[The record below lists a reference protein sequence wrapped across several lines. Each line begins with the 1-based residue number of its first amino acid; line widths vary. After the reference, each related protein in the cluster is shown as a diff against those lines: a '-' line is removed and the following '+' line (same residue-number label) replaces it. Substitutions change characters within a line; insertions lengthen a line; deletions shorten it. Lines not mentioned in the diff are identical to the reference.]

1 MSDILWLVT
10 KSDKRKE
17 EQMEGFGKKLTELRG
32 DKTQEEVAKDIGI
45 ATSTLGMYETEKRV
59 PRDSIKIKLAKY
71 YKRSV
76 QEIFLFNL
84 SRNETKSGTLHVITI
99 LREAGG
105 ENMRFLVFVA
115 AVLTLAIAGIAVWW
129 IWNKAFISIKRRENA
144 FDVEKEAYKK
154 MKKKV
159 KENKNE

>member
-1 MSDILWLVT
+1 M
-10 KSDKRKE
+10 
-17 EQMEGFGKKLTELRG
+17 
-32 DKTQEEVAKDIGI
+32 
-45 ATSTLGMYETEKRV
+45 
-59 PRDSIKIKLAKY
+59 
-71 YKRSV
+71 
-76 QEIFLFNL
+76 
-84 SRNETKSGTLHVITI
+84 SRNEIKSGTLHVITI

>member
-32 DKTQEEVAKDIGI
+32 DKTQEEVGKDIGI

-76 QEIFLFNL
+76 QEIFLFKL

>member
-1 MSDILWLVT
+1 
-10 KSDKRKE
+10 
-17 EQMEGFGKKLTELRG
+17 MEGFGKKLTELRG

-45 ATSTLGMYETEKRV
+45 ATSTLGMYETEKRE

-76 QEIFLFNL
+76 QEIFLFKL

>member
-1 MSDILWLVT
+1 
-10 KSDKRKE
+10 
-17 EQMEGFGKKLTELRG
+17 MEGFGKKLTELRG

-45 ATSTLGMYETEKRV
+45 ATSTLGMYETENRV

-76 QEIFLFNL
+76 QEIFLFKL